1 MGLIGNLQAVVTFIV
16 VSLVALLAYV
26 ILRLQKQ
33 RVLLNAL
40 PQPPSAGLFGRL
52 KILGDITKEYPKELH
67 PHSYLHIVRETYG
80 LGDVFYMNAWPLGYP
95 MLAISHPQIAEQ
107 ALLQPK
113 HESLSGY
120 LSPITGAHSLIYM
133 EGKEWK
139 KWRSIFNP
147 GFSHSHL
154 MTLIPGIVEDSL
166 VFCDILQEHAR
177 KADVFRLEELATR
190 VTVDIIG
197 KLLDIF
203 TACLFLMLI
212 SSPHLRSYRTGRS
225 VQCAEVKQS
234 IADGHKVSDQVV

>member
-1 MGLIGNLQAVVTFIV
+1 MGLFGSIQAIVTLVV

-26 ILRLQKQ
+26 ILRLQQQ
-33 RVLLNAL
+33 RALLSGL
-40 PQPPSAGLFGRL
+40 PQPPSAGWFGHL
-52 KILGDITKEYPKELH
+52 KIFGDLTKEFPKELH
-67 PHSYLHIVRETYG
+67 PHSYLHIVREKYG
-80 LGDVFYMNAWPLGYP
+80 LGDVFYMDAWPLGYP

-166 VFCDILQEHAR
+166 VFCDILEEHTR

-197 KLLDIF
+197 KFLDIL
-203 TACLFLMLI
+203 TACLFLVLI
-212 SSPHLRSYRTGRS
+212 STLRPRSYRTGRS
-225 VQCAEVKQS
+225 IQCTEVKQP
-234 IADGHKVSDQVV
+234 IAEGLEVPDQVV